1 MFISLAII
9 CSKKDLSIFMKVG
22 SIGVIFVFMLIFF
35 IVYTGINAFGN
46 TEFMIG
52 SSQEAQS
59 STDWSESLRT
69 LTLTNSNF
77 SPLAGILGLG
87 YFLHTC
93 SLPIVRSAA
102 NPDKTDRDMFLGYFF
117 VFISYIII
125 GTLGYIG
132 FVGFDFSS
140 YFVSTASNP
149 DVVG

>member
-1 MFISLAII
+1 MVLFLALAVI

-22 SIGVIFVFMLIFF
+22 SIGVIFVFMLIVF
-35 IVYTGINAFGN
+35 IIFTGIMAFTN

-52 SSQEAQS
+52 SAQVAD
-59 STDWSESLRT
+59 STDWSTGLRT
-69 LTLTNSNF
+69 LTMTNSNF

-102 NPDKTDRDMFLGYFF
+102 KPENNDRDMFLGYLF

-132 FVGFDFSS
+132 FIGTDFSD
-140 YFVSTASNP
+140 YY
-149 DVVG
+149 VGNLGTDTEG